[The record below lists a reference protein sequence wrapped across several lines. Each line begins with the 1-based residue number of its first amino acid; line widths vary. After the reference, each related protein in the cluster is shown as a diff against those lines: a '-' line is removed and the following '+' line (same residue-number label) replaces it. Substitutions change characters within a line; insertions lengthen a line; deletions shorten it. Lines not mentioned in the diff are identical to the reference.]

1 MSLYILEIVFGTGN
15 TNLALDEVAP
25 FRTFTIK
32 SKYKFGITA
41 ETKLL
46 MKQRDDTREKIK
58 SASNNGKVI
67 LLAKYKN

>member
-1 MSLYILEIVFGTGN
+1 MVDIFTEN

-32 SKYKFGITA
+32 SNYKFGITA

-67 LLAKYKN
+67 ILAKYIIIII